1 MKCTNESCGG
11 EFPAGAKFCTGCG
24 MEVQTTVPVKSTLC
38 PSCNNIVLE
47 GYKFCYICGEK
58 INPALFINRVCS
70 GTKDN
75 GQKCNTVLNLGSR
88 FCQSCGT
95 PQDTSYTSSNFNLPG
110 DVPLKL
116 SLQISHQK
124 EDNLERTI
132 PVVQEEHVSSGSSS
146 PDLWEVPTITLD
158 SKDNKTESVKE
169 ILQQDDSQ
177 INLPKIEPSSTSKIT
192 STHEQDVE
200 TIDTG
205 QDCSSKLDNEVLE
218 ISDQQSDEAQESLQT
233 VPVEME
239 SPVLTDQQTVE
250 PQKSSHTGPVD
261 KEVPEVMDQRHV
273 IGKPQGNDLTGT
285 DGMEG
290 IGQTDQQ
297 NGEPKC
303 SEFSSP
309 VDKEGQG
316 RRDHQIDV
324 PHGNQYADPEDKA
337 NQNLSDKK
345 AVETQAESI
354 LSDREKQAVKTET
367 STSEVENSIDDKEE
381 SAEEMDASEK
391 NHETNEPMQKEPE
404 LTNMETQSTD
414 PQSGHSNNNGDQD
427 TVKSNNVTEID
438 DEKTQLKVEESKT
451 DESCNQGQKEK
462 GIHTTCTIV

>member
-1 MKCTNESCGG
+1 M
-11 EFPAGAKFCTGCG
+11 
-24 MEVQTTVPVKSTLC
+24 
-38 PSCNNIVLE
+38 
-47 GYKFCYICGEK
+47 
-58 INPALFINRVCS
+58 FI
-70 GTKDN
+70 
-75 GQKCNTVLNLGSR
+75 
-88 FCQSCGT
+88 F
-95 PQDTSYTSSNFNLPG
+95 F
-110 DVPLKL
+110 
-116 SLQISHQK
+116 I
-124 EDNLERTI
+124 
-132 PVVQEEHVSSGSSS
+132 
-146 PDLWEVPTITLD
+146 
-158 SKDNKTESVKE
+158 E

-297 NGEPKC
+297 NGEPKR

-345 AVETQAESI
+345 AVETQ
-354 LSDREKQAVKTET
+354 
-367 STSEVENSIDDKEE
+367 
-381 SAEEMDASEK
+381 
-391 NHETNEPMQKEPE
+391 
-404 LTNMETQSTD
+404 
-414 PQSGHSNNNGDQD
+414 G
-427 TVKSNNVTEID
+427 
-438 DEKTQLKVEESKT
+438 
-451 DESCNQGQKEK
+451 
-462 GIHTTCTIV
+462 